1 MADETV
7 VQQTEAV
14 AAEKEVCI
22 GIEFC
27 ALLVDYTATLHL
39 NAVYWIS
46 LFCVVCIPYPNW
58 PSKLCFN
65 SNKLDLPLNSLDK
78 NVLDQ
83 Y

>member
-39 NAVYWIS
+39 NAVY
-46 LFCVVCIPYPNW
+46 
-58 PSKLCFN
+58 
-65 SNKLDLPLNSLDK
+65 
-78 NVLDQ
+78 
-83 Y
+83 